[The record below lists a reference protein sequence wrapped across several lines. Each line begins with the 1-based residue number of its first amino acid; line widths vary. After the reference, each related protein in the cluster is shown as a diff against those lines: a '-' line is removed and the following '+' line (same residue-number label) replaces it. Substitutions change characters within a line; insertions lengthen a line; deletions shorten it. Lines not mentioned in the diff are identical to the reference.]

1 MMLSCNGVC
10 NLPFESVGLRPALE
24 NAAIQTQQR
33 HRFEY
38 QTLQPLR
45 GVIKGLPALARRSN
59 LKLRLSLNNELLKPI
74 RSLEQITLTQGNIEI
89 LPWIIKLAFGLSPV
103 LKIQ

>member
-38 QTLQPLR
+38 QTLLPVR
-45 GVIKGLPALARRSN
+45 GVIKGLPALTRRS
-59 LKLRLSLNNELLKPI
+59 KLRLSLNNELLKPI
-74 RSLEQITLTQGNIEI
+74 RSLEQITLTQGNIET
-89 LPWIIKLAFGLSPV
+89 LLGMIKLAFGLSSV